1 MQDPN
6 LLVGI
11 DTGDDAAVYRL
22 ADDLCIIQTVD
33 FFPPIV
39 DDPYTFGAIA
49 AANALSDVYAM
60 GGKPLMALNIA
71 CFPDDLDIAVLRA
84 ILQGGHDKVA
94 EAGAITVGGHT
105 IKDSEPKY
113 GLSVTGVIR
122 ESKVRTNANSKPG
135 DALILTKPLGTGI
148 VSTAA
153 KQEACSADVLA
164 EAVGWM
170 LRLNAGACTSMQ
182 QLDTS
187 AATDITGFGL
197 IGHLIGMMKA
207 SGTTAELSLSGVPLI
222 NGTRQL
228 AQEGHVPTGTRVNL
242 NSYRQQV
249 KWLNDMAEV
258 DQLLLCDSQTSGGLL
273 LSVPQS
279 QVVPFLEALE
289 LNAARGWII
298 GSVSD
303 KKHVPVSMT
312 K

>member
-105 IKDSEPKY
+105 IKDREPKY

-122 ESKVRTNANSKPG
+122 ESQVRTNANSQPG

-153 KQEACSADVLA
+153 KQEACREDVLA
-164 EAVGWM
+164 EAVGWL
-170 LRLNAGACTSMQ
+170 LRPKAGACPCPNF
-182 QLDTS
+182 
-187 AATDITGFGL
+187 FG
-197 IGHLIGMMKA
+197 
-207 SGTTAELSLSGVPLI
+207 
-222 NGTRQL
+222 
-228 AQEGHVPTGTRVNL
+228 
-242 NSYRQQV
+242 
-249 KWLNDMAEV
+249 NDV
-258 DQLLLCDSQTSGGLL
+258 
-273 LSVPQS
+273 
-279 QVVPFLEALE
+279 F
-289 LNAARGWII
+289 
-298 GSVSD
+298 
-303 KKHVPVSMT
+303 
-312 K
+312 